1 MIKSAIT
8 STASKKKGRLVTG
21 RVEALL
27 YAEEVIERSVA
38 KTLAGSVLTQAG
50 SFRKVRATRAAT
62 PLERE
67 LRELRQIVDALA
79 VRSVAHDQEARVAD
93 IVDFEGI
100 TLLDADTAYRLLDNP
115 GEPNEALSAI
125 LALR

>member
-21 RVEALL
+21 RVEVLL
-27 YAEEVIERSVA
+27 HAEEVIEKSVVKA
-38 KTLAGSVLTQAG
+38 LAGSGLTQAV
-50 SFRKVRATRAAT
+50 SFKRLRATRAAT

-67 LRELRQIVDALA
+67 LLELRQIVDALA
-79 VRSVAHDQEARVAD
+79 VRSVAHDQEARIAD
-93 IVDFEGI
+93 SIDMESM
-100 TLLDADTAYRLLDNP
+100 TLLDADTAYHLLDNP